1 MIINLTAIAGT
12 LALIGCA
19 FLLVFWILVSR
30 KFIGFLYT
38 LSGCALIVAAAH
50 SDGKLSTLIS
60 IAIVGGFLT
69 VLLIATYALVRS
81 RQMAARS
88 KGPRYV
94 PANKK

>member
-1 MIINLTAIAGT
+1 MINLNLIAGP
-12 LALIGCA
+12 LGLILCA
-19 FLLVFWILVSR
+19 GLFVFWLLISR
-30 KFIGFLYT
+30 KFVGFLYV
-38 LSGCALIVAAAH
+38 LSGWALVIAAVH

-69 VLLIATYALVRS
+69 VLLIATYWLVRS

-88 KGPRYV
+88 KGPRYI